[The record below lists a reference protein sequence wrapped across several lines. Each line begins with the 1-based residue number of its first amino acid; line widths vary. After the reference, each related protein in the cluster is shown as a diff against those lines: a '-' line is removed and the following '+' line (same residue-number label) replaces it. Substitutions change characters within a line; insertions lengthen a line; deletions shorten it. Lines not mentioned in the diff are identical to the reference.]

1 MKMSFKSIVL
11 TSILGFGLTLG
22 FTQLL
27 NKKNQEP
34 AETVNKV
41 AEYKAKSREKIKPH
55 RYDGSKITHFTYG
68 TYETQKSVEVLL
80 FNGIEYK
87 FCFNTDGVPKSI
99 DIKIYDK
106 ENTKVMDK
114 DGKEIPRILLFEAN
128 GIMQKDVMITS
139 DAMLKTLQE
148 KKNVS
153 SLKKVYI
160 VYEVPIGD
168 KAIEAPAPEPTKIG
182 EEPAATTERGVVVV
196 SFGYK
201 NV

>member
-1 MKMSFKSIVL
+1 MSFKSAVL
-11 TSILGFGLTLG
+11 TSVLGLGLTLG

-27 NKKNQEP
+27 NKRSQEP

-80 FNGIEYK
+80 FNGIDYK

-106 ENTKVMDK
+106 DEVKVIDK
-114 DGKEIPRILLFEAN
+114 DGKEIPRILLFEAK
-128 GIMQKDVMITS
+128 GVMQKDVMVTS
-139 DAMLKTLQE
+139 ETMLKALQE

-153 SLKKVYI
+153 SLKKVFI

-168 KAIEAPAPEPTKIG
+168 KSIEAPAPEPTKKG
-182 EEPAATTERGVVVV
+182 EAPAATTERGVIVV